1 MNLTEGTHKEKTR
14 RAKKMMLYFGIASLV
29 MSFAGLTSAYI
40 ISSKREDWL
49 TDFQLPQAFTIST
62 LLILLSSLT
71 MYVAFKALNQQ
82 KRSMTTSMLVATFVL
97 GLLFVFFQFKGYS
110 EMISSGYYLT
120 GEASNV
126 TMSYIYVIS
135 FLHIAHVIAGM
146 ISLIVVIYNHFKQ
159 KYNHKEYLGFELAMI
174 FWHFVDILWIYLFL
188 FFSFYR

>member
-1 MNLTEGTHKEKTR
+1 
-14 RAKKMMLYFGIASLV
+14 MLYFGIASLV

-71 MYVAFKALNQQ
+71 MYVAFKGLNQQ